1 MICCT
6 LNPEKIWH
14 ENLTGL
20 STSPVR
26 CSYFTSEIQKSHF
39 QRYYS
44 YILLIICVISI
55 IHLPASPEN
64 ITTLTC
70 ELQNFFIWLKVCCV
84 LSSVGGSEKS
94 QSWIVVGGSAK
105 NRLWCMATGIKN
117 KKVDVFC
124 GTQGIHVQLHKFI
137 LLCAETSPVCVTE
150 VSCRTTSV
158 RAYALAYDAVAYL
171 WAIAAGFPSESSK
184 NSKITLF
191 RCCFKCACTLPKRWQ
206 NLKTWNVQNVKKL
219 F

>member
-1 MICCT
+1 MICGT

-105 NRLWCMATGIKN
+105 NRLWCMATGMSGKQCHS
-117 KKVDVFC
+117 KC
-124 GTQGIHVQLHKFI
+124 SEWQPSALIHASS
-137 LLCAETSPVCVTE
+137 LCRHYSVT
-150 VSCRTTSV
+150 
-158 RAYALAYDAVAYL
+158 
-171 WAIAAGFPSESSK
+171 
-184 NSKITLF
+184 
-191 RCCFKCACTLPKRWQ
+191 
-206 NLKTWNVQNVKKL
+206 
-219 F
+219 

>member
-1 MICCT
+1 MQKKLGRRSWGTPSIENVWLRHGVRLINYTTWTCVIQLQFSCTWQYVGVYALAPKTSTFYFLNNLVKNLPILMICGT

-26 CSYFTSEIQKSHF
+26 CSYFTSEIKKSHF

-44 YILLIICVISI
+44 YIVLIICVISI

-105 NRLWCMATGIKN
+105 NRLWCMATGMSGKQCHS
-117 KKVDVFC
+117 KC
-124 GTQGIHVQLHKFI
+124 SEWQPSALIHASSLFWH
-137 LLCAETSPVCVTE
+137 CS
-150 VSCRTTSV
+150 
-158 RAYALAYDAVAYL
+158 
-171 WAIAAGFPSESSK
+171 AA
-184 NSKITLF
+184 
-191 RCCFKCACTLPKRWQ
+191 
-206 NLKTWNVQNVKKL
+206 
-219 F
+219 

>member
-1 MICCT
+1 MICGT

-39 QRYYS
+39 QRCYS

-84 LSSVGGSEKS
+84 FSNVGGSEKT
-94 QSWIVVGGSAK
+94 QLWVVVCGQAFRLCICADDRDHLLDPSKWLNSIAISKWFFKPPPQVLSTDWQMASTGGSRWW
-105 NRLWCMATGIKN
+105 NSCSWCSNWWWWSLNMTKRQCHSTTVVSICANDGGIW
-117 KKVDVFC
+117 
-124 GTQGIHVQLHKFI
+124 
-137 LLCAETSPVCVTE
+137 LL
-150 VSCRTTSV
+150 
-158 RAYALAYDAVAYL
+158 
-171 WAIAAGFPSESSK
+171 
-184 NSKITLF
+184 
-191 RCCFKCACTLPKRWQ
+191 
-206 NLKTWNVQNVKKL
+206 
-219 F
+219 